1 MTRRTV
7 CGWLLAVAQ
16 PVPAQALPWTAQPLH
31 GVTLDGIDRLEATVE
46 ALGRLTR
53 KPTTRIVFDSAMP
66 AAHYREAARAIHA
79 VSHVMGEILDS
90 QFVRDVT
97 VEDYLRRTRAYLD
110 TLGETVD
117 LWEIGNEVNGEWL
130 GTPQDVAA
138 KIAGAFDLVRA
149 RGRPTVL
156 TLYYNVGCGAPAA
169 HEVFT
174 WVQNHLPER
183 VRTGIDVVLLS
194 YYEDDCGGRQPR
206 WPAVF
211 ARLGRLFPS
220 ARLGFGEIGTTDP
233 ARKLRMLERY
243 YTMRAPSPRFVGG
256 YFWWYFRQDMVPA
269 EGNPLW
275 NALDTVMQ
283 GRRLNLP

>member
-1 MTRRTV
+1 M
-7 CGWLLAVAQ
+7 LDLA
-16 PVPAQALPWTAQPLH
+16 
-31 GVTLDGIDRLEATVE
+31 G
-46 ALGRLTR
+46 
-53 KPTTRIVFDSAMP
+53 SA
-66 AAHYREAARAIHA
+66 R
-79 VSHVMGEILDS
+79 VGQCSS
-90 QFVRDVT
+90 QFPGIICQNHT
-97 VEDYLRRTRAYLD
+97 AH
-110 TLGETVD
+110 
-117 LWEIGNEVNGEWL
+117 
-130 GTPQDVAA
+130 
-138 KIAGAFDLVRA
+138 
-149 RGRPTVL
+149 TVL
-156 TLYYNVGCGAPAA
+156 LIVVPGSGCGAPAA
-169 HEVFT
+169 NEVFT